1 MPTFSLPS
9 LLGLLAI
16 VVLVELATFWAAV
29 SLAEVSPLGWGRFL
43 LTAIVAST
51 AWMLLF
57 AGLSWASGVAAA
69 PLAPENQ
76 ATALG
81 FLTAGLAGLWLVP
94 GLLYAPL
101 LPASLRRS
109 LLVSVYQV
117 LLRGFVYAI
126 ILAALML
133 VLAGLQIYFGID
145 VRADLRSVPWGHV
158 LTVALVP
165 GWLVP

>member
-1 MPTFSLPS
+1 VPTFSLPS

-29 SLAEVSPLGWGRFL
+29 SLAEVPPLGWGQFF

-94 GLLYAPL
+94 GLLYVPL

-109 LLVSVYQV
+109 LLVSVYQL

-126 ILAALML
+126 LVAAVML
-133 VLAGLQIYFGID
+133 ILAGLQIYFGID
-145 VRADLRSVPWGHV
+145 VRADLPNGSWSEMPM
-158 LTVALVP
+158 VALLSN
-165 GWLVP
+165 WLVP